1 MWRAGLLGLLAL
13 TGCANACG
21 ERTSSSGRSGSVS
34 CPYGVEADGG
44 RMATYDKG
52 CRSDDDCAIGGQLL
66 DCCGSSIAIGINR
79 SERARLD
86 AEGGLCGARATCKCK
101 AMPMRAEDGRN
112 TRDSASYPPRD
123 VAVACVA
130 GACTT
135 RIRDDWT
142 PPTAAPDRPPGARS
156 ARPPT

>member
-1 MWRAGLLGLLAL
+1 
-13 TGCANACG
+13 
-21 ERTSSSGRSGSVS
+21 VS